1 MKTRKAIVDL
11 MRSWVGKN
19 EADGSFKSIIDIYNS
34 HTPYARGVKME
45 YNWEWCACTWSAA
58 AIKMGYTD
66 IIPLEISCSK
76 LIELS
81 KKMGIWQENDAY
93 IPAPG
98 DGVIYDWQDQSG
110 KADNQG
116 APDHIGMVEEVK
128 DGIITVIEGNYSNSV
143 KRRQLEV
150 DGKYIRGFICPK
162 YDDKVVSTKTLDQ
175 VARDVIANKY
185 GSGESRKRKLAAE
198 GWNPAEVQAKVNEI
212 LGAKSTAKPESTSYS
227 KVDFIKDVQ
236 KACGAKVDGIAGPE
250 TLKKTVTVSS
260 LINRKHVVVKAL
272 QKYLYA
278 LGYTQ
283 VGNADGIAG
292 AKFVSAVK
300 AFQKKNGCVADGV
313 ITARNKTWKKLLGLA

>member
-34 HTPYARGVKME
+34 HKPYARGVKME

-66 IIPLEISCSK
+66 IIPLEISCTK

-81 KKMGIWQENDAY
+81 KKMGIWVEADDH

-98 DGVIYDWQDQSG
+98 DGVIYDWDDKSG
-110 KADNQG
+110 KADNKG
-116 APDHIGMVEEVK
+116 APDHIGMVEDVK
-128 DGIITVIEGNYSNSV
+128 DGVITVIEGNYSQSV
-143 KRRQLEV
+143 KRRRLEV
-150 DGKYIRGFICPK
+150 NGKYIRGFICPK
-162 YDDKVVSTKTLDQ
+162 YDEVMPAKTLEQ
-175 VARDVIANKY
+175 VARDVIDNKY
-185 GSGESRKRKLAAE
+185 GSGETRKRKLAAE
-198 GWNPAEVQAKVNEI
+198 GWNYTEVQNKVNEI
-212 LGAKSTAKPESTSYS
+212 LGAKTTTKPVTSVYS

-236 KACGAKVDGIAGPE
+236 KACGAQVDGIAGNE
-250 TLKKTVTVSS
+250 TLRKTVTISG
-260 LINRKHVVVKAL
+260 LINRRHAVVKPV

-283 VGNADGIAG
+283 VGSADGIAG
-292 AKFVSAVK
+292 GKFTSAVK
-300 AFQKKNGCVADGV
+300 AYQKNNGCVADGV